1 MKPISTITDHE
12 LMLLVADGSVEAFR
26 ELFDKYRNKIFSMAC
41 KFTGSEEAAEDAVQE
56 VFIKLWLNKEK
67 LFKVDNF
74 NAYLNTVVRNHI
86 FNYLRKVALEQ
97 KFLLKLAASE
107 GQRNKGTFDSIS
119 YNELQSLIYKAVSE
133 LPPQQKKV
141 YTLSRVD
148 GLKHEEIAE
157 KMGISRHTVKGH
169 LVAALNHIRNF
180 LLANGE
186 LTPILI
192 LFIEMFY

>member
-1 MKPISTITDHE
+1 MKHISTIADHE
-12 LMLLVADGSVEAFR
+12 LILLIAAGSIEAFR
-26 ELFDKYRNKIFSMAC
+26 QLFDKYRNKIFSMAC
-41 KFTGSEEAAEDAVQE
+41 KFTGSDDVAEDAVQE

-67 LFKVDNF
+67 LLKVDNF

-86 FNYLRKVALEQ
+86 FNYLRKIALEQ
-97 KFLLKLAASE
+97 KFLLKLAARKK
-107 GQRNKGTFDSIS
+107 QKNKDTFDSVS

-133 LPPQQKKV
+133 LPVQQKKV
-141 YTLSRVD
+141 YNLSRVD

-186 LTPILI
+186 LAPILI
-192 LFIEMFY
+192 LIEFFY